1 MAIMFPLG
9 IDSFQEVRDG
19 HYYYIDKTDFLEDLL
34 GRQFKANLITRP
46 RRFGKTLTMSM
57 LEDFLDI
64 SRESEERFAGLKISK
79 NASLCGKWRNQW
91 PVIFLTLKSVEGS
104 SFKNAYGMLE
114 VLVSGLCKKFAF
126 LENSER
132 VDEDDK
138 ILFKKMKSQTSS
150 LSNVKDSL
158 YTLTR
163 MLHAHYGKKAI
174 LLLDEYDVPLASAS
188 ENGYYKEMLE
198 LIRGLLGKALKTNE
212 HLKFSVMTGCL
223 RIAKESLFT
232 GTNNFVTDSI
242 TGGRYNECIGFTEKE
257 VEKILLDTGFS
268 GHMDE
273 VRAWY
278 DGYRFGN
285 VSVYCPWDVLNHVSS
300 LQEDPKQ
307 QPKNY
312 WGSTSHNGA
321 IYQFIS
327 REGLD
332 VNQKFETLLSG
343 GSITEEIT
351 DELTYDTLNSSE
363 KNLWSLL
370 YLTGYLTLD
379 AKQPEYAD
387 GSLVTLRI
395 PNEEVKSIFKTAI
408 VDWFNESIQLMDR
421 KPLFDA
427 LWNGDAKAAAEI
439 ISDILFDTISYHDY
453 KESYYHAF
461 IAGIFSGA
469 GYMVKSNYEDGTGRS
484 DAVIRDRKNRR
495 AIVIEAKHSKSE
507 KLMEHDCDVAIEQI
521 RKKKY
526 KKGIER
532 GYRQVIAYGIAFFEK
547 ECRIKL
553 YQDEDGSE
561 IGLKTGGLKNRAG
574 EPII

>member
-1 MAIMFPLG
+1 MAILFPLG

-19 HYYYIDKTDFLEDLL
+19 HYYYIDKTDFLKDLL
-34 GRQFKANLITRP
+34 DKPFKANLITRP

-57 LEDFLDI
+57 MEDFFDI
-64 SRESEERFAGLKISK
+64 SRDSAEHFTDLNISK
-79 NASLCGKWRNQW
+79 EVVLCEKWRNQW
-91 PVIFLTLKSVEGS
+91 PVIFLTLKSIEGS
-104 SFKNAYGMLE
+104 SFENAYGMLE
-114 VLVSGLCKKFAF
+114 VLISGLCKSYAF
-126 LENSER
+126 LENSKK
-132 VDEDDK
+132 VDEDDQ

-150 LSNVKDSL
+150 LANVKDSL

-163 MLHAHYGKKAI
+163 MLHAHYGKKVI
-174 LLLDEYDVPLASAS
+174 LLLDEYDVPLANAS
-188 ENGYYKEMLE
+188 EHNYYKEMLE

-232 GTNNFVTDSI
+232 GINNFVTDSI
-242 TGGRYNECIGFTEKE
+242 TGDRFNECIGFTDRE
-257 VEKILLDTGFS
+257 VEKILMDTGFS
-268 GHMDE
+268 DHMAE
-273 VRAWY
+273 VRTWY
-278 DGYRFGN
+278 NGYRFGD
-285 VSVYCPWDVLNHVSS
+285 VSVYCPWDVLNHVTA
-300 LQEDPKQ
+300 LQENPKQ

-332 VNQKFETLLSG
+332 VNQKFEALLSG
-343 GSITEEIT
+343 GCITEEIT
-351 DELTYDTLNSSE
+351 DELTYDTLHSSE

-370 YLTGYLTLD
+370 YLTGYLTL
-379 AKQPEYAD
+379 AANQPDSCNENY
-387 GSLVTLRI
+387 VTLRI

-408 VDWFNESIQLMDR
+408 VDWFNESMQLRDR
-421 KPLFDA
+421 KPLFHA
-427 LWNGDAKAAAEI
+427 LWNGNAKAAADM

-461 IAGIFSGA
+461 TAGIFSGA

-484 DAVIRDRKNRR
+484 DVVIKDRKNRR
-495 AIVIEAKHSKSE
+495 AIVIEIKHSKSE
-507 KLMEHDCDVAIEQI
+507 KLMEHDCDTALEQI

-526 KKGIER
+526 MKSVER

-547 ECRIKL
+547 ECKIKL
-553 YQDEDGSE
+553 YHENDNSF
-561 IGLKTGGLKNRAG
+561 
-574 EPII
+574 